1 MLEDAKSSR
10 GGGSQHNGGLHNIH
24 AEANRV
30 AEEFENYKIHSNME
44 VRKLKDM
51 KKDIMMAIEQAKNEI
66 NSERP
71 KSAAYSELSY

>member
-51 KKDIMMAIEQAKNEI
+51 KKDIIMAIE
-66 NSERP
+66 
-71 KSAAYSELSY
+71 